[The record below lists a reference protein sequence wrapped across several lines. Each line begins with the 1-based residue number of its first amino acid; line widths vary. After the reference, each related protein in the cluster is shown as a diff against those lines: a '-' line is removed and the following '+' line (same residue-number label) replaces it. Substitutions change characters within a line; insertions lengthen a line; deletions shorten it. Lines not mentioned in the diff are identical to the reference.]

1 MVNGGLDLK
10 RMNSEGG
17 DMGEHKKKEQIRIE
31 ADKQITRGMYSNYAM
46 VSHGPNE
53 FMLDFFFIQPQSSN
67 PKTGTLLSRIITS
80 PAHMKSI
87 FSAIGKNIDKY
98 EKQFG
103 EIKEAA
109 PAAPGETTLIQ

>member
-1 MVNGGLDLK
+1 
-10 RMNSEGG
+10 
-17 DMGEHKKKEQIRIE
+17 MGEHKKKEQQIQIE

-53 FMLDFFFIQPQSSN
+53 FTLDFFFLHPQTSN
-67 PKTGTLLSRIITS
+67 SKTGTLLSRIITS

-87 FSAIGKNIDKY
+87 LSAIGKNIDKY

-109 PAAPGETTLIQ
+109 PAVPGETTLIQ

>member
-1 MVNGGLDLK
+1 
-10 RMNSEGG
+10 
-17 DMGEHKKKEQIRIE
+17 MGEHKKKEQQIQIE
-31 ADKQITRGMYSNYAM
+31 ADKQTARGMYSNYAR
-46 VSHGPNE
+46 VSHSAHE
-53 FMLDFFFIQPQSSN
+53 FMLDFFFLQPQTDN

-98 EKQFG
+98 EKQYG

-109 PAAPGETTLIQ
+109 PTVPGETTLIQ

>member
-1 MVNGGLDLK
+1 
-10 RMNSEGG
+10 
-17 DMGEHKKKEQIRIE
+17 MGEHKKKEQQIQID

-53 FMLDFFFIQPQSSN
+53 FTLDFFFIQPQTDN
-67 PKTGTLLSRIITS
+67 PKTGTLLSRIIAS
-80 PAHMKSI
+80 PAHTKRI
-87 FSAIGKNIDKY
+87 LRVLGKNIDKY
-98 EKQFG
+98 ENQFG